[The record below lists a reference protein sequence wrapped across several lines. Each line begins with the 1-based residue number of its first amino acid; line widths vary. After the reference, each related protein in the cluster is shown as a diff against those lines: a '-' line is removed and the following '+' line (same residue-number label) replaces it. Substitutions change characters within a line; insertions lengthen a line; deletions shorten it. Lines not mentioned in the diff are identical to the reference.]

1 MAKLSVELQ
10 RYFFEED
17 RQPHVKLADIL
28 ALAGERAFG
37 FLFVILSLPSAL
49 PLPAPVISI
58 PFGIMMF
65 LLAIQLIIG
74 AKRPWLPPRIV
85 NSSMKLEKAQA
96 FVKAGIPWLQKF
108 EALTSPRLSFICIS
122 FPGRLVIGI
131 AIILMSTFMMIPIP
145 GTNTVPAIG
154 IFITSFGLLEDDGLI
169 SLAGLAICTFVMAIA
184 IGIFV
189 YGLVFLE
196 QVKDGIKVFLE
207 QVKDWLFSLLGS
219 SD

>member
-17 RQPHVKLADIL
+17 RQPNVKLADIL

-37 FLFVILSLPSAL
+37 FLLVILSLPSAL
-49 PLPAPVISI
+49 PLPAPIISI

-65 LLAIQLIIG
+65 LLAIQLIAG

-96 FVKAGIPWLQKF
+96 FVVASIPLLQRL
-108 EALTSPRLSFICIS
+108 EELTSPRLSFVCTS
-122 FPGRLVIGI
+122 FPGRLVIGM
-131 AIILMSTFMMIPIP
+131 AIIFMSVFMMIPIP

-169 SLAGLAICTFVMAIA
+169 SLAGLAICTLVMAIA
-184 IGIFV
+184 IGMVI
-189 YGLVFLE
+189 YGRIFLE
-196 QVKDGIKVFLE
+196 QIKDRIKFFLE
-207 QVKDWLFSLLGS
+207 PIKNWVFSLLN
-219 SD
+219 